1 MRVSTQSH
9 HVEYLKASNTFY
21 RLGPQRDYRPALNLP
36 EIVRL
41 ARLKWSNTSTA
52 RAPKNGRK
60 GKKRD
65 RSPSPSASNKRAK
78 ISGDAIPHINPCPA
92 SMDYPSFLLRDPV
105 FARTRLDEDQ
115 RLVPA
120 FCHVMEIDYDT
131 EIPRHEAMKFSTSNA
146 WQAEEDWF
154 KDELAHMSK
163 GHSEPLAIDLG
174 KAEVTKV
181 GSRYILSS
189 TMPTWLAVVP
199 VCNPQ
204 NMEQES
210 FDFTSSDVQDLMRC
224 LEVLAMQGRMEI
236 EAGLKLIIIPDEQN
250 NGPLFRLH
258 IEISA
263 SFVLPTIF
271 MAVGSSK
278 RKSKLWIT
286 EIEDAQRRVL
296 SFVFP
301 SSAPPS
307 FEGVV
312 NIPFYY
318 SILGPAPP
326 LASMVA
332 EESMQPSRL
341 QPTLLPFQRRTVGW
355 LLDREG
361 MTVSNDGQIIPKEK
375 ASQFS
380 FWKAVEVNGEEWFFN
395 SLTGAFRPNSP
406 FEKDDDI
413 PLGGILAE
421 EPGLGKTIETISLI
435 LLNPALPRFNPSLAR
450 WDPEAKLTVKAI
462 KSTLIVTPANLA
474 SQWVDELKTH
484 APSLKVLVY
493 GGWASVKVPISETQI
508 QRERKERQQVKQKA
522 KKKAAR
528 AGSKAEAQANIKK
541 RGKAT
546 TVDVDAMDV
555 DSEEEEEILD
565 WCRYVHE
572 FDVVITTY
580 TVLQSDLNVARAPPE
595 RPRRDGVVYANIER
609 QRSPLIMVEWARVV
623 MDEVQMAGG
632 GKTEDMVSLIP
643 RRSSLAVSG
652 TPARAQ
658 VSDLSHVLKF
668 LRFDGIESS
677 RLWKR
682 LLLPGY
688 AGDFYNLFKYYSVR
702 TMKSQVSHELTI
714 PQQTR
719 YLVSI
724 DMGKV
729 ERLVYDQSFET
740 ILNDLGL
747 DARGVA
753 ASEGWE
759 IDGALLRSSI
769 RRLRGICTHPQ
780 VGQVVGQNERLYKPG
795 ALKTMADVLQNMKDQ
810 NWRNLIEDWKSQV
823 QAMIRVA
830 QLKQLNT
837 QALNRFQSTLE
848 VLLATEKE
856 AERMIAEI
864 GRVITEH
871 DVKGEALKREAAERR
886 ALRGTSSNKGKG
898 KEREES
904 LISEDERDEEDD
916 EEDNDL
922 PKTAAGKE
930 HRDKRNAL
938 VHRLR
943 EARIQFHRVKFL
955 QGDVYHNLGKTYS
968 VQENTA
974 YAAAEAVRRDLLKTT
989 EQDAKKGMDQL
1000 DLDLIGGSG
1009 KAGVG
1014 KSDLLIPVPYLEQ
1027 GGIRSADTIEEL
1039 HEIIENVL
1047 NEQTELLWEWRSKIH
1062 SLLTLSLNPGED
1074 DADGQEYQRTLD
1086 NQGEAE
1092 TYLQA
1097 YAALL
1102 ADRREAL
1109 TSERTLLAAHDA
1121 KAVTQR
1127 KTRVAMKAIAQDI
1140 MVIPDEVE
1148 IQPEHQVLYREL
1160 SEKHQSLLQDLNGRA
1175 IRSILVDLTGA
1186 HGRTGKNDPERIL
1199 LAAAIA
1205 DLRKLISSQ
1214 QSLMDKVSAELALF
1228 RKAFNQRVLY
1238 FRQLQEISDS
1248 VAEAEFDGSRQD
1260 ALDETENETKNLEAK
1275 IIATRAHQRYLDHLV
1290 KSNEE
1295 DGLDEDEKCC
1305 ILCRCDFERGF
1316 ITNCAHIFCEGCL
1329 KEWMGKKDGKDC
1341 PVCRVK
1347 IDTGNLQRFK
1357 LFEPQQ
1363 PAAPNPIVNGEFVPT
1378 SRRKIDYNMIDPT
1391 VFETIQS
1398 MEAIG
1403 DYGSKIQT
1411 LVRHLMYLEQTDPG
1425 SKSIVFSAWAHSLA
1439 IVEHALRDNGIH
1451 SIRIDRGIRGDGP
1464 VKKFKANP
1472 EISVLLL
1479 HGERENAGLNVT
1491 CASRVFLLESV
1502 VHHGFEI
1509 QAIARI
1515 DRMGQTRPT
1524 EVYCYYAEDTVER
1537 NILDL
1542 AARQGLSLYT
1552 KANSAGTL
1560 DVSSFA
1566 NEKPTIE
1573 SPAKKKS
1580 KAVKGDFISKI
1591 DDMLAVLF
1599 PHMFEDLEYL
1609 LPPEDLV
1616 MADVT
1621 NTRSTA
1627 LTQSVAG
1634 DASSKAKGKGTGPA
1648 VQENAVAGPSRLRR

>member
-1 MRVSTQSH
+1 MSVGN
-9 HVEYLKASNTFY
+9 VYA
-21 RLGPQRDYRPALNLP
+21 
-36 EIVRL
+36 
-41 ARLKWSNTSTA
+41 
-52 RAPKNGRK
+52 NGR
-60 GKKRD
+60 
-65 RSPSPSASNKRAK
+65 AN
-78 ISGDAIPHINPCPA
+78 
-92 SMDYPSFLLRDPV
+92 
-105 FARTRLDEDQ
+105 
-115 RLVPA
+115 
-120 FCHVMEIDYDT
+120 
-131 EIPRHEAMKFSTSNA
+131 
-146 WQAEEDWF
+146 
-154 KDELAHMSK
+154 
-163 GHSEPLAIDLG
+163 
-174 KAEVTKV
+174 
-181 GSRYILSS
+181 
-189 TMPTWLAVVP
+189 
-199 VCNPQ
+199 
-204 NMEQES
+204 
-210 FDFTSSDVQDLMRC
+210 
-224 LEVLAMQGRMEI
+224 
-236 EAGLKLIIIPDEQN
+236 
-250 NGPLFRLH
+250 
-258 IEISA
+258 EIS
-263 SFVLPTIF
+263 SGEVEN
-271 MAVGSSK
+271 G
-278 RKSKLWIT
+278 
-286 EIEDAQRRVL
+286 
-296 SFVFP
+296 
-301 SSAPPS
+301 
-307 FEGVV
+307 FE
-312 NIPFYY
+312 F
-318 SILGPAPP
+318 
-326 LASMVA
+326 
-332 EESMQPSRL
+332 E
-341 QPTLLPFQRRTVGW
+341 F
-355 LLDREG
+355 
-361 MTVSNDGQIIPKEK
+361 EK
-375 ASQFS
+375 
-380 FWKAVEVNGEEWFFN
+380 V
-395 SLTGAFRPNSP
+395 SLTEA
-406 FEKDDDI
+406 
-413 PLGGILAE
+413 AAVA
-421 EPGLGKTIETISLI
+421 LI
-435 LLNPALPRFNPSLAR
+435 ALPRFNPSLAR

-493 GGWASVKVPISETQI
+493 GGWASVKVPIT
-508 QRERKERQQVKQKA
+508 
-522 KKKAAR
+522 
-528 AGSKAEAQANIKK
+528 GSKAEAQANIKK

-546 TVDVDAMDV
+546 TVDDDAMDV
-555 DSEEEEEILD
+555 DSEEEEENLD
-565 WCRYVHE
+565 WCRYVHK

-580 TVLQSDLNVARAPPE
+580 TVHQSDLNVARAPPE

-702 TMKSQVSHELTI
+702 FSELMKSQVSHELTI

-724 DMGKV
+724 NMGKV

-769 RRLRGICTHPQ
+769 RRLRGICTHPQIQ

-886 ALRGTSSNKGKG
+886 ALRGTTSNKGKG

-955 QGDVYHNLGKTYS
+955 QGDVYHNLGKTYF
-968 VQENTA
+968 VQENNA

-1014 KSDLLIPVPYLEQ
+1014 KSDLFIPVPYLEQ

-1109 TSERTLLAAHDA
+1109 TSERTLLAAHAA
-1121 KAVTQR
+1121 KAVKQR

-1160 SEKHQSLLQDLNGRA
+1160 SEKHQSLLRDLNGRA

-1214 QSLMDKVSAELALF
+1214 RHAELALF

-1248 VAEAEFDGSRQD
+1248 VAEVEFEGSRQD
-1260 ALDETENETKNLEAK
+1260 ALDETESETKNLEAK

-1295 DGLDEDEKCC
+1295 DELDEDGKCC

-1341 PVCRVK
+1341 PVCR
-1347 IDTGNLQRFK
+1347 FK

-1363 PAAPNPIVNGEFVPT
+1363 PAAPNTIVNSEVVPT

-1391 VFETIQS
+1391 IFETILS

-1425 SKSIVFSAWAHSLA
+1425 SKSIVFSAWADSLA
-1439 IVEHALRDNGIH
+1439 IVEHALRDNG
-1451 SIRIDRGIRGDGP
+1451 DGP

-1472 EISVLLL
+1472 ENQISVLLL
-1479 HGERENAGLNVT
+1479 HAERENAGLNIT

-1509 QAIARI
+1509 QTIARI

-1609 LPPEDLV
+1609 LPPEDVV

-1621 NTRSTA
+1621 NTRST
-1627 LTQSVAG
+1627 QSVAG
-1634 DASSKAKGKGTGPA
+1634 DASGRVRGKGPA